1 MNKPKTVKTVKPA
14 KSVVAASRPLLRDVP
29 PERGAQRRP
38 AWAGSWAT
46 LRDLEVLATVIE
58 ERKTTVAALKLG
70 VSQPAISRTLSLL
83 EQKAGRA
90 LFRREGTAL
99 VPTADALSLYEEIA
113 PIFLSLG
120 RLKDFS
126 WGQPRTTTLRV
137 AAPPSLAQCF
147 LEELSADFLREH
159 PDVQLSMD
167 IVTTPEVLALVAD
180 QHVDVG
186 LADVVAPSGGLRRSV
201 FRRALMVCL
210 VPAGHALAR
219 RAFVTPRDL
228 DGEALVM
235 LAKRNPVRPT
245 LERVFEDVGVKPQVR
260 VETSTAISAVTY
272 VSRGLGIALLNPFPV
287 TAHLTQDVVVRP
299 FSANLPY
306 ETSFFQSGNT
316 VPNAAVQQY
325 IEFIRHRP
333 RAADAWSAPVS

>member
-1 MNKPKTVKTVKPA
+1 MSKPKTVKSGKSAKLPA
-14 KSVVAASRPLLRDVP
+14 AQTLREVV

-120 RLKDFS
+120 RLKDFA
-126 WGQPRTTTLRV
+126 WGQALTTTLRV

-147 LEELSADFLREH
+147 LEELSADFLRGH
-159 PDVQLSMD
+159 PDICLSMD

-186 LADVVAPSGGLRRSV
+186 VADVVAPGGGLRRSV
-201 FRRALMVCL
+201 FRRGLMVCL
-210 VPAGHALAR
+210 IPADHALAR
-219 RAFVTPRDL
+219 QDHITPHDL
-228 DGEALVM
+228 DGERLIM

-245 LERVFEDVGVKPQVR
+245 LERVFDDAGVKPQAR

-272 VSRGLGIALLNPFPV
+272 VSRGLGIALLNPFPI
-287 TAHLTQDVVVRP
+287 TAQLNSNVVVRP

-306 ETSFFQSGNT
+306 ETSFFLSGSA
-316 VPNAAVQQY
+316 VPSAAVQQY
-325 IEFIRHRP
+325 IEFIRHRQS
-333 RAADAWSAPVS
+333 AADAWSAPVI